1 MKILVIGAG
10 ASGIMF
16 AIARKRSHP
25 KDEIVVLEH
34 LDKPLKKILATGN
47 GKCNLGNAGSIEGI
61 YNDEFASLIVD
72 KYDFHTQRE
81 FVESLNIKTKLIDNL
96 LYPISESAVT
106 VRNALLKASEKAGI
120 KIICNEEIDE
130 YVVNDNY
137 IEVFTKSSSYKCDKL
152 VIASGGKSS
161 PKLGSDGSIFNII
174 KEHRY
179 QIENI
184 NPGLCPIYVKE
195 KTKSLDGIRVKA
207 NVTLFK
213 NDKRIH
219 DESGEVLFKERGL
232 SGIVIFNISRI
243 IARELNANYKISID
257 LLPSVDAE
265 DLGIFLSFNSPRVL
279 LDSYLNPKLADY
291 IYEKNLKSHALINEI
306 KGLKFTFDKLYGFEF
321 SQVSV
326 GGILL
331 SNVKDNLE
339 STKEKNVYFL
349 GECLNVDAPC
359 GGYNLMWAF
368 ASALHLADHM

>member
-47 GKCNLGNAGSIEGI
+47 GKCNLGNAGSIKDI

-81 FVESLNIKTKLIDNL
+81 FIESLNIKTKLIDNL

-207 NVTLFK
+207 NVTLFR
-213 NDKRIH
+213 NDKKIH
-219 DESGEVLFKERGL
+219 VESGEVLFKERGL
-232 SGIVIFNISRI
+232 SGIVIFNLSRI
-243 IARELNANYKISID
+243 IARELNAKYKISID
-257 LLPSVDAE
+257 LLPSVDSE

-291 IYEKNLKSHALINEI
+291 IYEKDLKSHALINEI

-326 GGILL
+326 GGISL